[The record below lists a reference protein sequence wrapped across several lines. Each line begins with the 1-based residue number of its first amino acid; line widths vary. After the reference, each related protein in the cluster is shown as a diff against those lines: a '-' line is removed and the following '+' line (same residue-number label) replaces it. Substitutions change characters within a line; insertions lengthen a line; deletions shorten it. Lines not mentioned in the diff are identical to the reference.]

1 MKLKTVNIPI
11 EIFKEIKIFCANND
25 IKIKDFIIDAIKKKL
40 ENDINNNKNN

>member
-25 IKIKDFIIDAIKKKL
+25 LKIKDFIISIIKKELK
-40 ENDINNNKNN
+40 NDNNKKY